1 MSENSAKWVTEDLY
15 LDGDA
20 FYDALIDE
28 IETATQSVDMEVYT
42 FEPGLL
48 AERLCDSFE
57 RASLRGVRVRLTF
70 DHWGSSAFD
79 TELHHRLIHAGVKIR
94 IFRGLPW
101 KMVNPKQSGL
111 LTGRRAWIP
120 QVLKRIANINRGFHR
135 KVTIIDEQA
144 AWVGSLNVSDVHLKE
159 VNGATAWADAG
170 IRVSGPEV
178 QVLSNAFKRT
188 FGENVPKGRKSSPCL
203 LVLNDSRFLRG
214 RMNRRFRERIE
225 SASARVWIQTPYFL
239 PPRRLLRA
247 LCSSAKKGV
256 DVRILVP
263 SKNDYRFIR
272 WMSHQVMEILVRNGV
287 KIFEHTTVFTHKKIL
302 LVDDAVFL
310 GSVNFNHR
318 SFLHD
323 LEVEITVTHSS
334 SKALIENS
342 FRQAEKDSQPLT
354 LRRLAAIPNRLK
366 ILGRILLF
374 FKYWC

>member
-1 MSENSAKWVTEDLY
+1 
-15 LDGDA
+15 
-20 FYDALIDE
+20 
-28 IETATQSVDMEVYT
+28 
-42 FEPGLL
+42 
-48 AERLCDSFE
+48 
-57 RASLRGVRVRLTF
+57 
-70 DHWGSSAFD
+70 
-79 TELHHRLIHAGVKIR
+79 
-94 IFRGLPW
+94 
-101 KMVNPKQSGL
+101 
-111 LTGRRAWIP
+111 
-120 QVLKRIANINRGFHR
+120 
-135 KVTIIDEQA
+135 
-144 AWVGSLNVSDVHLKE
+144 
-159 VNGATAWADAG
+159 
-170 IRVSGPEV
+170 
-178 QVLSNAFKRT
+178 
-188 FGENVPKGRKSSPCL
+188 
-203 LVLNDSRFLRG
+203 
-214 RMNRRFRERIE
+214 MNRRFRERIE